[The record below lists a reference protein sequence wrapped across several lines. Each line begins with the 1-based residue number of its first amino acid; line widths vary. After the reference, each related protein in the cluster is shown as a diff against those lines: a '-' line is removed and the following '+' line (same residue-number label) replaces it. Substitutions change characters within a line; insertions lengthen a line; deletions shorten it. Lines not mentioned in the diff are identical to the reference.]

1 MSIPQY
7 IKASQSL
14 ARGEQ
19 YVGDVDPQQLS
30 RVAPDLAG
38 PSPALHVSLSLVRD
52 RVGNWLRGQVQG
64 GLSLTCI
71 RCEQVFAWPL
81 NLDVDLRLVR
91 SDAEAQEVLQDA
103 DPYQVEDDR
112 LPLVEV
118 VEDEVLLALP
128 MLPRCQ
134 ACEQAAADAPE
145 PEPVPA
151 VKADRPNPF
160 AQLMKNESNVLL
172 GQEKPRRK

>member
-7 IKASQSL
+7 IKTSQGL
-14 ARGEQ
+14 ARSEQ
-19 YVGDVDPQQLS
+19 YSGEVDPQQLP
-30 RVAPDLAG
+30 RLKPALAG
-38 PSPALHVSLSLVRD
+38 PSQKLQVSLALVRD
-52 RVGNWLRGQVQG
+52 RVGNWLRGQ
-64 GLSLTCI
+64 LSGSLDLQCS

-81 NLDVDLRLVR
+81 EAEVNLRLVR
-91 SDAEAQEVLQDA
+91 SDAEAQAVLEDA

-134 ACEQAAADAPE
+134 ECDSAAAQAP
-145 PEPVPA
+145 PPPPAVPA
-151 VKADRPNPF
+151 KKPNPF
-160 AQLMKNESNVLL
+160 AQLLNNDSDDLRGE
-172 GQEKPRRK
+172 EKARRK